1 MTAKLYINT
10 DIDIPITIG
19 TGLVIADIV
28 SLTVNLTKAGATD
41 GGVTFSG
48 DAIDIGVTTIT
59 LSIPDSGGITVPGV
73 YNIKI
78 LFTDSAG
85 NIRGLTPTP
94 DFLKFYA

>member
-19 TGLVIADIV
+19 TGLVIGNIV
-28 SLTVNLTKAGATD
+28 SMSVTLAKAGTTTS
-41 GGVTFSG
+41 VTFSG
-48 DAIDIGVTTIT
+48 AAVVIGASSVVV
-59 LSIPDSGGITVPGV
+59 SIPDTGGISEPGV

-78 LFTDSAG
+78 LFTDAEG

-94 DFLKFYA
+94 EFLRFYA